1 MGLAA
6 LVEAHLVLLLLLL
19 PLEPLPLMEVVESK
33 MAGKSV
39 ETGLRDPVAR
49 SMDTVGIQQHTA
61 GPDARVARAV
71 PVEVLLHLLPQLL
84 LGQSPLMEAAD
95 PNMVTLSAETGL
107 RDHAAQ

>member
-19 PLEPLPLMEVVESK
+19 PLEPLPLMEVVEPK

-39 ETGLRDPVAR
+39 ETGLRDHAAR
-49 SMDTVGIQQHTA
+49 SMDTVGIQQHTV
-61 GPDARVARAV
+61 GPDARVALAV
-71 PVEVLLHLLPQLL
+71 PVEVLLHLLPRLL
-84 LGQSPLMEAAD
+84 LGQSPLMEAAG